1 MISLTLFRWQQELF
15 RADKHNLIVFCAAT
29 YGEGDPPENA
39 VTFHEWLMEDDRA
52 DDLLKGTK
60 FSIFGLGDKTYE
72 HFNKMGKVIDK
83 RLEKLGSERVH
94 ARGEGDADGNIEE
107 DFLKWKKQFWINVS
121 SAFNVERK
129 EGKVERKTRMATFA
143 KEDSAVAT
151 IDTTKLPRWRPR
163 DPTAPAPRRRIYDA
177 KNTYLAPIVV
187 NRELHQAK
195 SDRSC
200 RHIEIDIGEEL
211 HYEAGDHVGIFPLN
225 DTTLVH
231 KLAARLG
238 ADLDQIVAQ
247 YSVEEGPASKI
258 PIVGPCTL
266 KAALEGYFEL
276 LLPPRK
282 TMLRVLADYTS
293 DGEEKRRLLNLASD
307 DPDKQEEFNKF
318 ITHDNR
324 TIFEV
329 LKAFPGVKPPI
340 DHFLEVLPKMQPR
353 FYSISSSPNA
363 HKGRVHVT
371 AVLLEYKTAT
381 GRVHNGVATTWLA
394 KQLPVEGSPAPVC
407 PVFIRKSSFHLPAQL
422 KTPII
427 MVGPGTGFAPFRG
440 FLEERQH
447 RIKKANE
454 NPENVANDL
463 FFGCRARDVDWLYRE
478 EMEAWVEDKTLSKL
492 NIAFSR
498 EGDKKSYVQHL
509 MVEKAV
515 SDRIWLQLSSGA
527 YLYICGDAKNMAR
540 DVQAA
545 LRKVIVQSG
554 EKTEKEADQ
563 FMESLSAR
571 GRSFSDVW

>member
-1 MISLTLFRWQQELF
+1 LV
-15 RADKHNLIVFCAAT
+15 VFCAAT

-39 VTFHEWLMEDDRA
+39 VNFHEWLMDDERA
-52 DDLLKGTK
+52 DDLMKGSR

-72 HFNKMGKVIDK
+72 HFNKMGKVLDK
-83 RLEKLGSERVH
+83 RLEKLGAERVY

-107 DFLKWKKQFWINVS
+107 DFLKWKKQFWANVAQS
-121 SAFNVERK
+121 FNVERV
-129 EGKVERKTRMATFA
+129 EGKVERKTRMVTFT
-143 KEDSAVAT
+143 KEDPAVAT
-151 IDTTKLPRWRPR
+151 IDVEKLPRWRPR
-163 DPTAPAPRRRIYDA
+163 DPAAPAPRRRIYDA

-187 NRELHQAK
+187 NRELHTSK
-195 SDRSC
+195 SERSC

-225 DTTLVH
+225 DLTTVH
-231 KLAARLG
+231 MLAKRLG
-238 ADLDQIVAQ
+238 ADLNQTIAM
-247 YSVEEGPASKI
+247 YSIEEGPASKV

-276 LLPPRK
+276 LHPPRK
-282 TMLRVLADYTS
+282 TMLRVLADYTQ
-293 DGEEKRRLLNLASD
+293 DEEEKRRLLNLASD

-324 TIFEV
+324 TIYEV
-329 LKAFPGVKPPI
+329 LKEFPGVKPPL

-353 FYSISSSPNA
+353 FYSISSSPNV

-371 AVLLEYKTAT
+371 AVVVEYKTPT
-381 GRVHNGVATTWLA
+381 GRIHQGVATTWLA
-394 KQLPVEGSPAPVC
+394 KQLPASGANVSV

-422 KTPII
+422 KNPII

-440 FLEERQH
+440 FLEERQF
-447 RIKKANE
+447 RAKKNNE
-454 NPENVANDL
+454 SPENVSNDL
-463 FFGCRARDVDWLYRE
+463 FFGCRAKDVDWLYRE
-478 EMEAWVEDKTLSKL
+478 EMEAYEQDKTLSKL
-492 NIAFSR
+492 HLAFSR
-498 EGDKKSYVQHL
+498 EGEKKCYVQHL
-509 MVEKAV
+509 MTERAV
-515 SDRIWLQLSSGA
+515 SDRLWLLLNSGA

-540 DVQAA
+540 DVQVA
-545 LRKVIVQSG
+545 LRKAIMQSG